1 MMLTEQPNTSGIY
14 DVLTHASKTLTFI
27 RTIELESNRWPQ
39 GERGATFERLEIQ
52 ARRRQPICSTAI
64 CYSWYRQNIFN
75 LQTKSHLDSEWTCS
89 ILGWC
94 CNILGWCCWSKTPR
108 NPSIPRIWPW
118 GFALLLKKQSHA
130 CGDSIHELQHS
141 THGSPPMHIRQRG
154 TASRIVACND
164 AHWER
169 NWNFSQSQTDLL
181 RVKPNIRRWSHWF
194 WAKKVM
200 VFGFGAQFNEFHM
213 FIGTAGHILWQQVLL
228 SVQSWI
234 TRWDRYLSAA
244 LKRGRLERCNNGERN

>member
-14 DVLTHASKTLTFI
+14 DVLTHASKTLAFI

-39 GERGATFERLEIQ
+39 GERGATFERLQIQ

-154 TASRIVACND
+154 TASRIGAC
-164 AHWER
+164 
-169 NWNFSQSQTDLL
+169 TL
-181 RVKPNIRRWSHWF
+181 RKELEFFAVTNRFASCKTKDPPLITLVLGKEGNGLWF
-194 WAKKVM
+194 WRAIQWVPHVYRNGWPHSVTTSSSISAIMNHALRSLSISCTKK
-200 VFGFGAQFNEFHM
+200 G
-213 FIGTAGHILWQQVLL
+213 
-228 SVQSWI
+228 
-234 TRWDRYLSAA
+234 
-244 LKRGRLERCNNGERN
+244 